1 MNYQKK
7 MKYSFTLGAYPTIEL
22 CLKKPQWVR
31 VIYLHPKISPALKIS
46 YKNLIKYKN
55 LISLRPHMKDLTV
68 KLFLPGRKRG
78 KR

>member
-31 VIYLHPKISPALKIS
+31 VIYLHPKISPALKETIIAIAQ
-46 YKNLIKYKN
+46 K
-55 LISLRPHMKDLTV
+55 
-68 KLFLPGRKRG
+68 KLLGVY
-78 KR
+78 